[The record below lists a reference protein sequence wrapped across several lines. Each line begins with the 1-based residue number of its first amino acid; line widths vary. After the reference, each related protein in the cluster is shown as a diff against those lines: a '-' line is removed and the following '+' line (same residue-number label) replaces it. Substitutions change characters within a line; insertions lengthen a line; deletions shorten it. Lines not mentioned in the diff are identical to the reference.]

1 MKLARLDT
9 TRTIRGHQS
18 GENPGGYKE
27 TEGESPETVAESLV
41 SIDRPGPRPRQTPA
55 FFLTPAPAPAPAW
68 KSIKAGVYAGVIL
81 I

>member
-1 MKLARLDT
+1 MARLDT

-55 FFLTPAPAPAPAW
+55 FFLTPAPAW
-68 KSIKAGVYAGVIL
+68 KSIKAGVYAGVTL